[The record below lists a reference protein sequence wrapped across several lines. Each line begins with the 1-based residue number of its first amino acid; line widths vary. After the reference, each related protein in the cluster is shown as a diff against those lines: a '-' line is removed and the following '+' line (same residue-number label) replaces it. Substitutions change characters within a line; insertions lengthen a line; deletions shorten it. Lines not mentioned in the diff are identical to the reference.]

1 MAEAAAVPKK
11 KGLSSGMQILIAM
24 VAAILAGIFFGGAMK
39 QIEFVGSIFFRLIQM
54 GIFPFVM
61 CTIIT
66 SVGSLTL

>member
-39 QIEFVGSIFFRLIQM
+39 QIEFEIGREIGRAHV
-54 GIFPFVM
+54 
-61 CTIIT
+61 
-66 SVGSLTL
+66 

>member
-54 GIFPFVM
+54 GILLNQIGRASCRERV
-61 CTIIT
+61 
-66 SVGSLTL
+66 